1 MAEAGHRVSAAIIR
15 RELQEY
21 RTSLCLTPLVMLLV
35 ILAAM
40 LVAVAMAEH
49 IDTVRKAVVELVP
62 PAGEPG
68 SRISISVQD
77 QPGGEPGIEYRV
89 EKPFSPTAEDAGA
102 VAAPPEDASPG
113 RTDELN
119 AALQLVHKLFLFVLV
134 LVCAN
139 YLLAALYTDRRDRS
153 ILFWKSM
160 PVSEIREVLSRY
172 AVALVVAPLVYIAV
186 SVVAQA
192 VCLGLGMALVW
203 RMELDPMSLVWQRVD
218 LLQLLLHHMAGYLL
232 MVLWLAPTY
241 AWLLLASAA
250 ATRSPFMFA
259 LTPVL
264 GLLMAERI
272 LLDSGRLATALGRH
286 VPHLGGGP
294 YAGFHWQGMTDLPAL
309 ILGLLFAALALAGAV
324 YLRRYYFEL

>member
-1 MAEAGHRVSAAIIR
+1 MADSGLRSTAALVR

-21 RTSLCLTPLVMLLV
+21 RTSLCWTPLVMLLA
-35 ILAAM
+35 IAAAM

-68 SRISISVQD
+68 SRISIRVQD
-77 QPGGEPGIEYRV
+77 QPDGAPGIEYRV
-89 EKPFSPTAEDAGA
+89 EQPFKPVGDDANSVGASPE
-102 VAAPPEDASPG
+102 PEPG

-119 AALQLVHKLFLFVLV
+119 TVLQLLHNLFLFVLV

-139 YLLAALYTDRRDRS
+139 YLLAALYGDRRDRS

-160 PVSEIREVLSRY
+160 PVSETREVLSRY
-172 AVALVVAPLVYIAV
+172 AVALVVAPLLYIAV
-186 SVVAQA
+186 SLVAQA

-203 RMELDPMSLVWQRVD
+203 RMELDPIALVWHRVD
-218 LLQLLLHHMAGYLL
+218 LLQLLGHHLAGYLL
-232 MVLWLAPTY
+232 MMLWLAPTY

-272 LLDSGRLATALGRH
+272 LLDSGRLATALSRH
-286 VPHLGGGP
+286 VPHLGGSP
-294 YAGFHWQGMTDLPAL
+294 YAGFHWQGIADLPGL
-309 ILGLLFAALALAGAV
+309 LLGLLFAALALAGAV